1 MKIHMRYFASFRE
14 ITGQNEEILTV
25 YEGAS
30 VAEVRSLLLTRYPRL
45 QTIMERSAYAVNHG
59 YVPADTTLHEGDEV
73 VFIPPVGGG
82 TLPSQEYPLWSH

>member
-25 YEGAS
+25 REGAS
-30 VAEVRSLLLTRYPRL
+30 VAEVRSLLFIRYPRL
-45 QTIMERSAYAVNHG
+45 QAIMERSACAVNHG
-59 YVPADTTLHEGDEV
+59 YMPADTTLHEGDEV

-82 TLPSQEYPLWSH
+82 TLPGQEYPLWSH